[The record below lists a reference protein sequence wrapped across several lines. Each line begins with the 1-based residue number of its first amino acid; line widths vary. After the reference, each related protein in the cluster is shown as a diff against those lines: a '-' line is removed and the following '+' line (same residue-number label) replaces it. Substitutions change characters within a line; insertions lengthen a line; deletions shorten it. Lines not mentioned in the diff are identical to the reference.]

1 MGGQRRRESR
11 GQEPLL
17 GRTADHTQILFS
29 ERGEIIVMD
38 IALAIVDFRQKPS
51 VCRSAEAQH
60 LLTTRNPW
68 TEKQTEWS
76 CGLTA
81 RKEGTYQRGS
91 KQKHRRYVPADRV
104 YYIQSAYPFQ

>member
-1 MGGQRRRESR
+1 MGGQRRREIR

-17 GRTADHTQILFS
+17 GRTANHTRIYS
-29 ERGEIIVMD
+29 AKGGKIIVMD
-38 IALAIVDFRQKPS
+38 IALAIVDQPARNLPVNAQTQWVQKQIE
-51 VCRSAEAQH
+51 R
-60 LLTTRNPW
+60 
-68 TEKQTEWS
+68 S

>member
-38 IALAIVDFRQKPS
+38 IALAIVDIL
-51 VCRSAEAQH
+51 AGNQH
-60 LLTTRNPW
+60 PPARKNRTDW
-68 TEKQTEWS
+68 KCWK

-81 RKEGTYQRGS
+81 GKDRNYQRSS
-91 KQKHRRYVPADRV
+91 KGKHRRYVPADRV